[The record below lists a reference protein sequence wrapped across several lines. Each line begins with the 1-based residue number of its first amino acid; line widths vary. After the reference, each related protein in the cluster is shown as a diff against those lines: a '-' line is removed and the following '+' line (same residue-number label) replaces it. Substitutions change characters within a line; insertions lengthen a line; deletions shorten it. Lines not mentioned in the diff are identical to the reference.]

1 VDVRSIR
8 YPGLISWKT
17 QPGGG
22 TTDYAVEIY
31 QEALNSGAYQCF
43 VSRDTRL
50 PMMYMDDAISATLQL
65 MDAPAERIGVRTSY
79 NLGAVSFT
87 PAQMAE
93 SIREELPD
101 FQISYKPDYRQ
112 EIADTW
118 PESIDDSK
126 AREEWGWQHRFGL
139 EEITREML
147 SRLRANS

>member
-1 VDVRSIR
+1 
-8 YPGLISWKT
+8 
-17 QPGGG
+17 
-22 TTDYAVEIY
+22 
-31 QEALNSGAYQCF
+31 
-43 VSRDTRL
+43 
-50 PMMYMDDAISATLQL
+50 
-65 MDAPAERIGVRTSY
+65 
-79 NLGAVSFT
+79 
-87 PAQMAE
+87 MAE